1 MYDTSCRL
9 ICTTRLQ
16 TFDGLLFFNKHLM
29 GYTLIYPTRKNIV
42 LNCRYIDGE
51 SGGARSNNDFSF
63 FYLFISFINYD
74 FFSGLIKYLTLYIY
88 FKCSI

>member
-16 TFDGLLFFNKHLM
+16 TFDM

-51 SGGARSNNDFSF
+51 SGGAHSNNDFSF